1 MKISVAMATYNG
13 QDYIEQQLKSILS
26 QSVKPDE
33 VIISDDNS
41 TDETLDVIRSV
52 IRTSNIKI
60 KLISNSK
67 NMGYTQNFNNAL
79 LHTSGDVVFL
89 CDQDD
94 YWYENKISHM
104 MKTIENNDKFLVYM
118 NDALL
123 TDENLNP
130 SKLTKIGQIRSAS
143 LDDSFFV
150 MGCCCAIKRELL
162 DFALPIPSQFKGHD
176 DWLVRIADGL
186 NKKYID
192 SAILQLYRRHGAN
205 ESSFLPNSLK
215 RVTLV
220 DIWKDSAARIFSD
233 RQKNEIDA
241 VKHLEQLRIF
251 LSEIQAIRKRVPNN
265 YQEFYEEFILSSNKK
280 LDVMEKRHALRR
292 RAIVYRFIASI
303 GFFFTLYPKRT
314 RLQNMIRDIIG

>member
-52 IRTSNIKI
+52 IRTSNIEI
-60 KLISNSK
+60 KLISNSN

-94 YWYENKISHM
+94 FWYENKISHM

-192 SAILQLYRRHGAN
+192 STILQLYRRHGAN